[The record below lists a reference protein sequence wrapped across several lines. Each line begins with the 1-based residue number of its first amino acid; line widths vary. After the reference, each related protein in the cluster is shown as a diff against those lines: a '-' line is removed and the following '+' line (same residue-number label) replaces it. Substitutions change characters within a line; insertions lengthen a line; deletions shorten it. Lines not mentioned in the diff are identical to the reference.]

1 MRVEGGLVELASGI
15 DALYCSGR
23 AEVPRGFLQVLE
35 RAREEADETEK
46 EVPVPVGGAEFR
58 VQDHG
63 LGKYRYNL
71 AHAYGVV
78 GVSPSLKLPAL
89 RVQPRASFLH
99 GVGAREG
106 IEWFREA
113 LEAECGPILLTTSRL
128 DLHAD
133 WQGWELS
140 GDDRRNFVCRSE
152 MRVTHEHGDLL
163 TGFQFGQRRT
173 KTLSGRIYD
182 KTMEIRKSGADY
194 WTEIWGDRYDR
205 EKPVVRVEF
214 EFGRQGLAEFKIA
227 SPGEAI
233 DSAGALWSYAAGDWL
248 SLRSPTADATKS
260 RWPVSPV
267 WEQIRRA
274 SVVDSD
280 WGIER
285 VYNGLRDGEF
295 RLLVPMLVGYVVRY
309 AAVFGIDTAE
319 ATCGRLSEVVRT
331 SCLSRGLSF
340 EKRVAA
346 KRLELG
352 FR

>member
-1 MRVEGGLVELASGI
+1 MRVEGGPVELASGI

-35 RAREEADETEK
+35 RAREEADETER
-46 EVPVPVGGAEFR
+46 EVPVPVGDAEFR

-99 GVGAREG
+99 GVGAQQAVG
-106 IEWFREA
+106 WFRRA
-113 LEAECGPILLTTSRL
+113 LEAECGPILLTTSRI

-133 WQGWELS
+133 WQEWELS

-152 MRVTHEHGDLL
+152 TRVTHEHGDLL
-163 TGFQFGQRRT
+163 SGFQFGRRRT

-182 KTMEIRKSGADY
+182 KTMEIRKSGAAY
-194 WTEIWGDRYDR
+194 WEDIWGDRYDR
-205 EKPVVRVEF
+205 DKPVVRVEF

-227 SPGEAI
+227 SPEDAI
-233 DSAGALWSYAAGDWL
+233 ACAGALWSYAAGDWL
-248 SLRSPTADATKS
+248 SLRTPTPDATKS

-274 SVVDSD
+274 SVVDSE
-280 WGIER
+280 WGMER

-309 AAVFGIDTAE
+309 AAVFGTDTAE
-319 ATCGRLSEVVRT
+319 ATCGRLSDVVRS
-331 SCLSRGLSF
+331 SCLTRGLSF
-340 EKRVAA
+340 EKRVVA
-346 KRLELG
+346 KRRELG
-352 FR
+352 FS